1 MKLKLLTLALL
12 LTSNMSF
19 AYSIEDV
26 QKDLP
31 AFTFVTKERFTDF
44 GINFTEKSG
53 TILELKGPTP
63 NHTLYFEIFDR
74 SNGLKNA
81 VVTYEH
87 VGGKRRFYE
96 KIFLVDGSSSRPVLS
111 YRKLT
116 EFRQE
121 PGKLAEGLVFVIG
134 TNKADL
140 NKVNLENTNSD
151 LAAWKQAKG
160 FALVN
165 KKGDRTDFKIADGV
179 EYAKIMSAMEKFL
192 EK

>member
-1 MKLKLLTLALL
+1 MNLKLLTLLLL
-12 LTSNMSF
+12 LTSNICF

-26 QKDLP
+26 QRDLP
-31 AFTFVTKERFTDF
+31 TFSFVTKERFTDF
-44 GINFTEKSG
+44 GVNFTEKSG

-81 VVTYEH
+81 TVTYEH
-87 VGGKRRFYE
+87 VGGKRRFYD

-134 TNKADL
+134 TNKEDL
-140 NKVNLENTNSD
+140 NRVNLENTNSD
-151 LAAWKQAKG
+151 LVAWKGAKG
-160 FALVN
+160 FELVN
-165 KKGDRTDFKIADGV
+165 KKGERTEFRVVDEVG
-179 EYAKIMSAMEKFL
+179 YAKILSVMERFL